1 MIPLKLPQYNL
12 KIKQSEGKSSVFDI
26 IRRKYV
32 ALTREEWVRQNFIHF
47 LIEEKNYPQSLIS
60 IEYAL
65 KLLKMHKRSDIVLFD
80 NQGSPRVI
88 VECKAPEIKIS
99 QDTFDQAARYN
110 MSLKVDYLIV
120 TNGLDHYCCKIN
132 YEKESYEFLTDVP
145 DYSLIRG

>member
-12 KIKQSEGKSSVFDI
+12 NIKQSEGKSSVFDI
-26 IRRKYV
+26 IRKKYV

-60 IEYAL
+60 VEYSL

-120 TNGLDHYCCKIN
+120 SNGLDHYCCKIN